1 LEGGTRTEFD
11 SDAVQQPALALV
23 ARAQQNGLTLRLIG
37 GIAVAVHCPS
47 AKHRALKRDYADIDY
62 VTGNGNGRQLDEL
75 FDGIGYYPEKRFN
88 SLHGRTRR
96 LYFDEA
102 HERQIDV
109 FINEFA
115 MCHTLPLAERLGVD
129 SPTIPLA
136 ELFLSKAQIVEMN
149 HKDMLDMFAL
159 LADHEVSSGDQ
170 DTINADRIAD
180 LCGKD
185 WGLWRTVTG
194 TLDKLDAG
202 LAGTE
207 LEEPARSSLSEKI
220 ATTRVAAD
228 RGPRTMKWKARA
240 RIGERKQWYEL
251 PEDPRRGPAT

>member
-1 LEGGTRTEFD
+1 MAAVTGSEFD
-11 SDAVQQPALALV
+11 HDAVQQPALALV
-23 ARAQQNGLTLRLIG
+23 DRAQDDGITLRLIG

-47 AKHRALKRDYADIDY
+47 ANHRALKRQYADLDY
-62 VTGNGNGRQLDEL
+62 VADKGDGKRLDTL

-102 HERQIDV
+102 HERQIDI
-109 FINEFA
+109 FINEFV

-159 LADHEVSSGDQ
+159 LADHDVAGGDQ
-170 DTINADRIAD
+170 DTINADRIVE
-180 LCGKD
+180 LCSKD

-194 TLDKLDAG
+194 TLDKLDGG
-202 LAGTE
+202 LAGTN
-207 LEEPARSSLSEKI
+207 LEEPARNSLSDKI
-220 ATTRVAAD
+220 AAAREAAN
-228 RGPRTMKWKARA
+228 RGPMSMRWKARA
-240 RIGERKQWYEL
+240 RIGDRKQWYEL
-251 PEDPRRGPAT
+251 PEDPRRGPGT